1 VKDNLNIEKLFKDK
15 FEHFEGNVNP
25 DLWANISKGMSS
37 NAAVSSGIGL
47 GVKALI
53 VGVSAITVAVTAYF
67 VVDFNQPSNKVSEN
81 NIVAE
86 VSVSTEVVKT
96 NKLVEN
102 NITEAI
108 IIANENEPNSSE
120 NKAEISPVL
129 SDTEVLNSSNGLT
142 ESVKNTEAS
151 SSLIEQAKTTQTEPT
166 KSGTENTNSEIKTTT
181 EVVSNVDVKEF
192 SEPITPKGK
201 IEYIQSTE
209 VFKFDFKANAQDYET
224 ISWNFNDGSTSFD
237 ENPTHVFN
245 SIGIYNIELSVVS
258 KDNIVYSE
266 TKTIEIKTTA
276 SIDNIPNVITPNGD
290 RINDDFII
298 QSTEIN
304 EFEITITNSLGKTV
318 FKSNDKNFIW
328 DGTDMNG
335 NVVEKA
341 IYTYYIFAK
350 GNDGAILK
358 IPGQLYVR

>member
-1 VKDNLNIEKLFKDK
+1 MEIFVQNSNNI
-15 FEHFEGNVNP
+15 
-25 DLWANISKGMSS
+25 
-37 NAAVSSGIGL
+37 
-47 GVKALI
+47 
-53 VGVSAITVAVTAYF
+53 
-67 VVDFNQPSNKVSEN
+67 SEN

-86 VSVSTEVVKT
+86 VSVSTEEVNT

-120 NKAEISPVL
+120 NNAEISPVL
-129 SDTEVLNSSNGLT
+129 SDTEVLNSSNNLT

-151 SSLIEQAKTTQTEPT
+151 SSLFEQAKTTQTEST
-166 KSGTENTNSEIKTTT
+166 KSGTENTSQHTNSEIKTST
-181 EVVSNVDVKEF
+181 EVVSDIDVKEF
-192 SEPITPKGK
+192 TEPITPKGK

-224 ISWNFNDGSTSFD
+224 VTWNFNDGSTSFD

-298 QSTEIN
+298 KSTEIN
-304 EFEITITNSLGKTV
+304 EFAITITNSLGKIV

-328 DGTDMNG
+328 DGTGMNG
-335 NVVEKA
+335 NLVEKA